1 MSLLAALHHVSDYR
15 YDRPITLG
23 PQVIRLRP
31 APHTR
36 AHVQSYALKIEPAG
50 HFLNWQQDPFGN
62 WLARVVFPEK
72 TAHFRVEVDLVLEIR
87 VFNPFDFFLEDSATQ
102 FPFAYSADLKEELAP
117 YLEIKESDQV
127 LMDYVASI
135 SDVPVGTVDFL
146 VAFNQKINSD
156 LGYTLRMEA
165 GVQTSAET
173 LNLAQGSCRDMAWL
187 ACQVLRHKGM
197 ATRFVSGYSIQLKA
211 DVESLDGPSG
221 VTEDVTDL
229 HAWYEVYLPGA
240 GWIGL
245 DPTSG
250 MFTGEGHIPL
260 CCAPNPTSAAPIT
273 GAHEAAQSTF
283 SHDMSVTRIFE
294 SRRVTKPYSD
304 SEWRAIDAL
313 GEKVDQRLIG
323 QDVRLTM
330 GGEPTFVSL
339 DDRLSDEWH
348 FTALS
353 DEKKRLGYDLFQRL
367 SGKFATGALAQHA
380 QGKWYP
386 GEILPRWAMNMFWRR
401 DGKPVWLD
409 ARLLADPET
418 RNPEAKGKLKP
429 AAARDFLSKLA
440 DALGVGAERVIDAYE
455 DIPYQL
461 WKEQRIPHESE
472 MLEADL
478 YEATER
484 KRLQAQLDDNVGKPT
499 GFVLP
504 LTFSAKIN
512 GWLSNAW
519 SFRAGR
525 MMLLPGNS
533 PVGLRL
539 PLGALPYVD
548 PAVAEEHIFPPRS
561 PFEPVEPLPDTA
573 TAVEKYG
580 QKLSSPSPFMGR
592 GGREAVGG
600 ASAGKAP
607 SVARSARATSP
618 MNGGD
623 EEALNGLVRSAL
635 CAEVRDG
642 KLYLFL
648 PPLSYAE
655 HYLDLIH
662 AIEAVAGQLGQP
674 VIIEGYSPP
683 RDHRID
689 SMSVTP
695 DPGVIEVNIQP
706 ATSWDELKF
715 IVNTVYDEATQAR
728 LVADKFMIDGKRV
741 GTGGGNHIVMGAAK
755 PEDSPFLRRPDVL
768 GSMIA
773 FWQNHPS
780 LSYLFSGLY
789 IGPTSQ
795 APRIDE
801 ARHDSLYE
809 LEIALKNLPGGSV
822 ESAPWLV
829 DRLLRNLLV
838 DLTGNTHRAEFCID
852 KLYSPDSDRGR
863 LGLLEMRG
871 FEMSPHPQMNLIQA
885 LLIRALVASFWK
897 KPYKARLVR
906 WGTQL
911 HDRFM
916 LGHFI
921 REDLGEVLTYLGHG
935 GFKFSPDWF
944 IPFFDFRF
952 PGVGE
957 VQIGDLTLELR
968 NALEPWPVMGE
979 ESSAG
984 GTSRGVDSS
993 VERLEVLLKGA
1004 VPNQHVVTCNG
1015 RRLPLTPTRDGNVQ
1029 VAGVRYKAW
1038 APYSSLHPNLPVN
1051 SPLQFDVLDMRLERS
1066 LGGCRYH
1073 VMHPGGRNYDTLPL
1087 NANEAE
1093 GRRLSRFEAPTHT
1106 AGRVRIPL
1114 VERNPDFPHT
1124 LDLRWKP

>member
-1 MSLLAALHHVSDYR
+1 MSILAALHHVSDYR

-36 AHVQSYALKIEPAG
+36 AHVQSYALKVEPAN
-50 HFLNWQQDPFGN
+50 HFINWQQDPFGN
-62 WLARVVFPEK
+62 WLARIVFPEK
-72 TAHFRVEVDLVLEIR
+72 TSSFKVTVDLVLEIK
-87 VFNPFDFFLEDSATQ
+87 VFNPFDFFLEESATK
-102 FPFAYSADLKEELAP
+102 FPFTYDDSLKDELAP
-117 YLEIKESDQV
+117 YLEIKDTDPV

-135 SDVPVGTVDFL
+135 SDEPMGTVDFL
-146 VAFNQKINSD
+146 VAFNQKLNSD
-156 LGYTLRMEA
+156 LNYTLRMA
-165 GVQTSAET
+165 PGVQTPAET
-173 LNLAQGSCRDMAWL
+173 LNLLQGSCRDMAWL
-187 ACQVLRHKGM
+187 ACQVLRHKGL

-211 DVESLDGPSG
+211 DVASLDGPSG
-221 VTEDVTDL
+221 VSEDVTDL

-245 DPTSG
+245 DATSG

-260 CCAPNPTSAAPIT
+260 CCAPNPTSAAPIS
-273 GAHEAAQSTF
+273 GAHEQAESTF
-283 SHDMSVTRIFE
+283 AHEMSVTRIYE
-294 SRRVTKPYSD
+294 SRRVTRPYSEA
-304 SEWRAIDAL
+304 EWADIDAL
-313 GEKVDQRLIG
+313 GGKVDKKLEA

-339 DDRLSDEWH
+339 DDRLGDEWH
-348 FTALS
+348 FSALS
-353 DEKKRLGYDLFQRL
+353 DAKKKLGYDLFQRL
-367 SGKFATGALAQHA
+367 SGRFANGALAQHA

-386 GEILPRWAMNMFWRR
+386 GEILPRWAMNMYWRH
-401 DGKPVWLD
+401 DGQPIWLD
-409 ARLLADPET
+409 PALLADPE
-418 RNPEAKGKLKP
+418 AKSGLKP
-429 AAARDFLSKLA
+429 PVAGAFLDKLA
-440 DALGVGAERVIDAYE
+440 DVLGVGGEHVLSAYE
-455 DIPYQL
+455 DIPYLL
-461 WKEQRIPHESE
+461 WKEQRIPLEGE
-472 MLEADL
+472 MLKADVFEA
-478 YEATER
+478 AER
-484 KRLQAQLDDNVGKPT
+484 KRLQAKLDENVGKPT
-499 GFVLP
+499 GYVLP
-504 LTFSAKIN
+504 LAFSAKTNAWI
-512 GWLSNAW
+512 SNAW
-519 SFRAGR
+519 KFRTEK
-525 MMLLPGNS
+525 MMLIPGDS

-548 PAVAEEHIFPPRS
+548 QALVDEHLFPPRS
-561 PFEPVEPLPDTA
+561 PFAETDALADAEKTVGDYFASPPLLRQEA
-573 TAVEKYG
+573 RK
-580 QKLSSPSPFMGR
+580 
-592 GGREAVGG
+592 GGD
-600 ASAGKAP
+600 SAPNGLI
-607 SVARSARATSP
+607 RSAI
-618 MNGGD
+618 
-623 EEALNGLVRSAL
+623 
-635 CAEVRDG
+635 CAEVRQG
-642 KLYLFL
+642 KLFLFL
-648 PPLSYAE
+648 PPLTYIE

-662 AIEAVAGQLGQP
+662 AIEAVAASLKLP

-683 RDHRID
+683 RDHRVE

-706 ATSWDELKF
+706 ARSWPELKN
-715 IVNTVYDEATQAR
+715 IVTTVYEEATQAR

-741 GTGGGNHIVMGAAK
+741 GTGGGNHIVMGASK

-768 GSMIA
+768 ASMIR

-801 ARHDSLYE
+801 ARHESLYE
-809 LEIALKNLPGGSV
+809 LEIALKSIPVGGEVS
-822 ESAPWLV
+822 PWLV

-885 LLIRALVASFWK
+885 LLIRALVATFWQT
-897 KPYKARLVR
+897 PYTAPLVR

-916 LGHFI
+916 LGHYVH
-921 REDLGEVLTYLGHG
+921 EDLMEVLGYLRGN
-935 GFKFSPDWF
+935 GFAFSPDWF

-952 PGVGE
+952 PTVGT
-957 VQIGDLTLELR
+957 VQIGDLTLELK

-979 ESSAG
+979 EQSGG

-993 VERLEVLLKGA
+993 VERMEIRLKGA
-1004 VPNQHVVTCNG
+1004 VSSQHVVTCNG
-1015 RRLPLTPTRDGNVQ
+1015 LRLPLTATRDGNIQ
-1029 VAGVRYKAW
+1029 VAGIRYKAW
-1038 APYSSLHPNLPVN
+1038 NPWSSLHPNLPIN
-1051 SPLQFDVLDMRLERS
+1051 TPLKFDVLDTRLQRS
-1066 LGGCRYH
+1066 LGGCKYH

-1087 NANEAE
+1087 NENEAE

-1106 AGRVRIPL
+1106 AGKVKIPPL
-1114 VERNPDFPHT
+1114 VINPDYPHT

>member
-1 MSLLAALHHVSDYR
+1 MSILVAQHHVSDYR
-15 YDRPITLG
+15 YDRPISLG

-31 APHTR
+31 APHTK
-36 AHVQSYALKIEPAG
+36 AHVQSYALKVEPAG
-50 HFLNWQQDPFGN
+50 HFINWQQDPFGN
-62 WLARVVFPEK
+62 YLARVIFPEK
-72 TAHFRVEVDLVLEIR
+72 TNYFRVEVDLVLEIK
-87 VFNPFDFFLEDSATQ
+87 VFNPFDFFLEDSAGHY
-102 FPFAYSADLKEELAP
+102 PFAYDAGLADELAP
-117 YLEIKESDQV
+117 YLEIKENDAV
-127 LMDYVASI
+127 LLDYVKS
-135 SDVPVGTVDFL
+135 VPDAAPDGGAWGTVDFL
-146 VAFNQKINSD
+146 VAFNQKLNGD
-156 LGYTLRMEA
+156 LGYTLRMEP
-165 GVQTSAET
+165 GIQTSAET
-173 LNLAQGSCRDMAWL
+173 LNKLQGSCRDMAWL
-187 ACQVLRHKGM
+187 ACQILRHKGL

-221 VTEDVTDL
+221 VAQDVTDL

-273 GAHEAAQSTF
+273 GAHERAESTF
-283 SHDMSVTRIFE
+283 SHEMTLERIYE
-294 SRRVTKPYSD
+294 SRRVTKPYAD
-304 SEWRAIDAL
+304 SEWKAIDAL
-313 GEKVDQRLIG
+313 GHKVDAALDK

-339 DDRLSDEWH
+339 DDRLGEEWH

-367 SGKFATGALAQHA
+367 SGKFANKPLAQHA

-386 GEILPRWAMNMFWRR
+386 GEILPRWAMNMFWRT

-409 ARLLADPET
+409 PALLQD
-418 RNPEAKGKLKP
+418 PEAKG
-429 AAARDFLSKLA
+429 AAPREIAGTFLENLTQ
-440 DALGVGAERVIDAYE
+440 ALGIAPSMVIPAYE
-455 DIPYQL
+455 DIPYLL
-461 WKEQRIPHESE
+461 WKEQRIPLEGE
-472 MLEADL
+472 MLKADV

-484 KRLQAQLDDNVGKPT
+484 KRLQAQLDADVGKPT
-499 GFVLP
+499 GYVLP
-504 LTFSAKIN
+504 LMMSAQTG

-539 PLGALPYVD
+539 PLGNLPFVD
-548 PAVAEEHIFPPRS
+548 PALVDAHIFPERS
-561 PFEPVEPLPDTA
+561 PFAPTDPLPDVSSN
-573 TAVEKYG
+573 VEAHRA
-580 QKLSSPSPFMGR
+580 KLERAQP
-592 GGREAVGG
+592 G
-600 ASAGKAP
+600 AAEKL
-607 SVARSARATSP
+607 V
-618 MNGGD
+618 
-623 EEALNGLVRSAL
+623 NGLVRSAI
-635 CAEVRDG
+635 CAEVREG
-642 KLYLFL
+642 RLCLFL
-648 PPLSYAE
+648 PPVSYAE
-655 HYLDLIH
+655 HYFDLID
-662 AIEAVAGQLGQP
+662 AIQAVAAKLKTP
-674 VIIEGYSPP
+674 VVIEGYGPP
-683 RDHRID
+683 RDHRIE

-706 ATSWDELKF
+706 AKTWDELKS
-715 IVNTVYDEATQAR
+715 IITTVYDEARLSR

-741 GTGGGNHIVMGAAK
+741 GTGGGNHIVMGASK
-755 PEDSPFLRRPDVL
+755 PDDSPFLRRPDVL
-768 GSMIA
+768 GSMIT

-801 ARHDSLYE
+801 ARHESLYE
-809 LEIALKNLPGGSV
+809 LEIALKSIPGGEADVS
-822 ESAPWLV
+822 PWLV

-885 LLIRALVASFWK
+885 LLIRALVAVFWK
-897 KPYKARLVR
+897 RPYRAPLIR

-916 LGHFI
+916 LGHFV
-921 REDLGEVLTYLGHG
+921 RQDLSEVLEYLAAG

-952 PGVGE
+952 PSVGT
-957 VQIGDLTLELR
+957 VQIGGLQLELK

-979 ESSAG
+979 EHAAG

-993 VERLEVLLKGA
+993 VERMEVLLKGA
-1004 VPNQHVVTCNG
+1004 VPSQHVVTCNG
-1015 RRLPLTPTRDGNVQ
+1015 YRLPLTPTGEADVQ

-1038 APYSSLHPNLPVN
+1038 NPWSSLHPNLPIN
-1051 SPLQFDVLDMRLERS
+1051 TPLVFDVLDTRLERS
-1066 LGGCRYH
+1066 VGGCRYH
-1073 VMHPGGRNYDTLPL
+1073 VMHPGGRNSAPLPL
-1087 NANEAE
+1087 NDNEAE

-1106 AGRVRIPL
+1106 AGRIKIPSL
-1114 VERNPDFPHT
+1114 VINPDYPHT
-1124 LDLRWKP
+1124 LDLRWMG

>member
-1 MSLLAALHHVSDYR
+1 MSILVAQHHVSDYR
-15 YDRPITLG
+15 YDRPIALG

-31 APHTR
+31 APHTK

-50 HFLNWQQDPFGN
+50 HFINWQQDPFGN
-62 WLARVVFPEK
+62 YLARVIFPEK
-72 TAHFRVEVDLVLEIR
+72 TNHFRVEVDLVLEIK
-87 VFNPFDFFLEDSATQ
+87 VFNPFDFFLEDSAQTY
-102 FPFAYSADLKEELAP
+102 PFTYDAGLAEELLP
-117 YLEIKESDQV
+117 YLEIKESDDV
-127 LMDYVASI
+127 LLDYVKAMP
-135 SDVPVGTVDFL
+135 DLAPGGGAWGTVDFL
-146 VAFNQKINSD
+146 VAFNQKLNGD
-156 LGYTLRMEA
+156 LGYTLRMEP
-165 GVQTSAET
+165 GIQTSAET
-173 LNLAQGSCRDMAWL
+173 LNRLQGSCRDMAWL
-187 ACQVLRHKGM
+187 ACQILRHKGL

-221 VTEDVTDL
+221 VSQDVTDL

-273 GAHEAAQSTF
+273 GAHERAESTF
-283 SHDMSVTRIFE
+283 THEMTLERIYE
-294 SRRVTKPYSD
+294 SRRVTKPYAD
-304 SEWRAIDAL
+304 SEWKAIDAL
-313 GEKVDQRLIG
+313 GHRVDAVLDK

-339 DDRLSDEWH
+339 DDRIGDEWH

-353 DEKKRLGYDLFQRL
+353 DEKKRLGFDLFQRL
-367 SGKFATGALAQHA
+367 SQKFAAGHALAQHA

-386 GEILPRWAMNMFWRR
+386 GEILPRWAMNMYWRT
-401 DGKPVWLD
+401 DEKPVWLD
-409 ARLLADPET
+409 QGLLADPE
-418 RNPEAKGKLKP
+418 AKGTAERNL
-429 AAARDFLSKLA
+429 ANTFLENLTR
-440 DALGVGAERVIDAYE
+440 ALGLAPSMVIPAYE
-455 DIPYQL
+455 DVPYLL
-461 WKEQRIPHESE
+461 WKEQRIPLEGE
-472 MLEADL
+472 MLKADVF
-478 YEATER
+478 EATER
-484 KRLQAQLDDNVGKPT
+484 KRLQAQLDADVGKPT
-499 GFVLP
+499 GYVLP
-504 LTFSAKIN
+504 LTMSAKTDGWQSN
-512 GWLSNAW
+512 GWK
-519 SFRAGR
+519 FRAGK

-539 PLGALPYVD
+539 PLGNLPPAD
-548 PAVAEEHIFPPRS
+548 PTLVEEHIFPERS
-561 PFEPVEPLPDTA
+561 PFAPTEPLAD
-573 TAVEKYG
+573 VSESIGKYG
-580 QKLSSPSPFMGR
+580 ARLMSP
-592 GGREAVGG
+592 A
-600 ASAGKAP
+600 ASAKAKDLP
-607 SVARSARATSP
+607 
-618 MNGGD
+618 
-623 EEALNGLVRSAL
+623 NGLVRSAL

-642 KLYLFL
+642 KLFLFL
-648 PPLSYAE
+648 PPLTYAE
-655 HYLDLIH
+655 HYFDLIN
-662 AIEAVAGQLGQP
+662 AIQAVAAKLKTP

-683 RDHRID
+683 RDHRIE

-706 ATSWDELKF
+706 AKNWDELKT
-715 IVNTVYDEATQAR
+715 IVTTVYDEARVSR

-741 GTGGGNHIVMGAAK
+741 GTGGGNHIVMGAAQ
-755 PEDSPFLRRPDVL
+755 PADSPFLRRPDVL
-768 GSMIA
+768 GAMIT

-801 ARHDSLYE
+801 ARHESLYE
-809 LEIALKNLPGGSV
+809 LEIALRNLPDGTE

-838 DLTGNTHRAEFCID
+838 DLSGNTHRAEFCID

-871 FEMSPHPQMNLIQA
+871 FEMSPHPRMNLLQA
-885 LLIRALVASFWK
+885 LLIRALVAVFWK
-897 KPYKARLVR
+897 RPYRAPLIR

-916 LGHFI
+916 LGHFV
-921 REDLGEVLTYLGHG
+921 REDLSDVLEYLAAE

-952 PGVGE
+952 PSVGT
-957 VQIGDLTLELR
+957 VQIGDLQLELK

-979 ESSAG
+979 ESAAG

-993 VERLEVLLKGA
+993 VERMEVVLKGA
-1004 VPNQHVVTCNG
+1004 VPSQHVVTCNG
-1015 RRLPLTPTRDGNVQ
+1015 YRLPLTPTGEADVQ
-1029 VAGVRYKAW
+1029 IAGVRYKAW
-1038 APYSSLHPNLPVN
+1038 NPWSALHPNLPIN
-1051 SPLQFDVLDMRLERS
+1051 TPLVFDVIDTRLERS

-1073 VMHPGGRNYDTLPL
+1073 VIHPGGRNYDTLPL
-1087 NANEAE
+1087 NDNEAE

-1106 AGRVRIPL
+1106 AGRIKVPPL
-1114 VERNPDFPHT
+1114 VVNPDYPHT
-1124 LDLRWKP
+1124 LDLRWMRD